1 MAQALR
7 DDYFTDE
14 KGRSVRRTLPIL
26 VNGFDENGN
35 KKKESLWDDIDTGT
49 QTHVE
54 ASLSLRRRQI
64 VGDCKQMKNDADH
77 RNDEHPEEPPI
88 RLLFDFTRDVEESEL
103 PDRYDP
109 GIPDND
115 AEPDI
120 LI

>member
-14 KGRSVRRTLPIL
+14 KGRTVRRTLPNVIT
-26 VNGFDENGN
+26 GYDEDGN
-35 KKKESLWDDIDTGT
+35 KKKVSFWDDIDTGP
-49 QTHVE
+49 QSHVE

-77 RNDEHPEEPPI
+77 RNDEHPEESPI
-88 RLLFDFTRDVEESEL
+88 RVLFDFTRDVEESEL
-103 PDRYDP
+103 PGEYDP
-109 GIPDND
+109 GVDD
-115 AEPDI
+115 TAEPDI